1 MEHLLSFDTINTNDY
16 IYKNKRKHNKT
27 VTLNFKLM
35 SVVSLIITLTLL
47 GLIVSLVLVQKS
59 KISLNVTII
68 NLKEELKSLKEKLDE
83 TKTES
88 IGLFNDNLR
97 LKNKLLSLQKD
108 EEVYKKQ
115 IKELNEKPNTD
126 RKDPPSLLIQEFN
139 DKTFDSNIVM
149 SYREISFILKLIPKS
164 NIFLKRLYR
173 ATEDGDYSVS
183 LSRKVGRAK
192 GTIVI
197 VETVAGHKF
206 GGYTE
211 EEWVTD
217 GSVEIKE
224 DDNAFL
230 FSIDKEKKYPVG
242 NKLTAIEVNPEYLV
256 KFNRDLIIYDKC
268 LSNENSCSFFPKG
281 YGKLDDKTNELTS
294 GEVTFKVKE
303 MEIFEIIKMN

>member
-16 IYKNKRKHNKT
+16 ISKNKRKHNKT
-27 VTLNFKLM
+27 ITLNFKLI

-68 NLKEELKSLKEKLDE
+68 NLKEELKSLKKKLDE

-88 IGLFNDNLR
+88 VGLFNDNLR
-97 LKNKLLSLQKD
+97 LKSELLSLQKD

-115 IKELNEKPNTD
+115 IKELNEKPNK
-126 RKDPPSLLIQEFN
+126 KDPPSLLIQEFN

-164 NIFLKRLYR
+164 NFFLKRIYR

-192 GTIVI
+192 GTVVI
-197 VETVAGHKF
+197 VETEAGHKF

-224 DDNAFL
+224 DDNAFC
-230 FSIDKEKKYPVG
+230 FSQ
-242 NKLTAIEVNPEYLV
+242 
-256 KFNRDLIIYDKC
+256 
-268 LSNENSCSFFPKG
+268 
-281 YGKLDDKTNELTS
+281 
-294 GEVTFKVKE
+294 
-303 MEIFEIIKMN
+303 